1 MTAYRRDF
9 DESQYMLFLIKD
21 DKLLQNVIESGI
33 KSAIV
38 WGKVLKEG
46 SQCICLSVILF
57 ESVFRNDKNYYS

>member
-38 WGKVLKEG
+38 
-46 SQCICLSVILF
+46 
-57 ESVFRNDKNYYS
+57 

>member
-21 DKLLQNVIESGI
+21 DKLLQKYNRIWDKVSNSMR
-33 KSAIV
+33 KST
-38 WGKVLKEG
+38 KRR

>member
-1 MTAYRRDF
+1 MINCYKN
-9 DESQYMLFLIKD
+9 I
-21 DKLLQNVIESGI
+21 IESGI

-57 ESVFRNDKNYYS
+57 ESVFRNDENYYS